1 MSFFYNLNE
10 KLAAL
15 AAKQDA
21 RQISEDVKAAAP
33 KSKLAESFDVAEAG
47 YSAKAGRAGKDLGK
61 PGKNFGKIAKSA
73 GERYGSKAAGERVAG
88 AVLNKLRHP
97 KEGIENEGN
106 AFSGA
111 VVKAK
116 ADGIQKGEKI
126 KVGGKTYPVKEAD
139 VVGLGEDEKMA
150 EGVSRKHF
158 QAIADTLRHIEDME
172 KRKELAQHHASAF
185 KLANPRFDQARFFK
199 AAGIDEGNAFTGKLK
214 STPKGGK
221 FKMGNKTMTD
231 TSEVDE
237 GYAEM
242 DAWMASRKKE
252 KGTGKFDKKERT
264 LPSGM
269 KATTYT
275 RKHEDD
281 EEDRD
286 DSKDKQADKYA
297 SPKKKGRPKSA
308 APKDAERVTKG
319 SHKYKTVNGKR
330 VEKEKTDENLDSDG
344 VLMTRPTNCSNESFS
359 PETEKIL
366 RHQQT
371 ISKLVDLINNSGDL
385 IDPKLQR
392 KLGLLLRELLRGDI
406 DEEKV
411 EAGKREFFDKLAPAA
426 KKAAKV
432 IKAMSRGRT
441 AVEEESTDKEDTKA
455 EKAGKKVAKDIE
467 HNEGNKAK
475 DDNKAEKAGKKVTKD
490 IEYDDKKDKKEKRT
504 NKEEKVKEGTKGGYS
519 FGGGVYEGFNSKIE
533 NMITEG
539 MNVSVNMS
547 TGDDGQP
554 TKSINISADGEDA
567 DKLAELLK
575 MAGLDSQTGEHEVC
589 STCGESACGCDQ
601 EVVDENS
608 PDWPTNTETLAA
620 QPELR
625 TYSGGLNGPKS
636 TGQTTIPVVASQ
648 LRRQA
653 SMEESVKLER
663 SLFKTWKDY
672 KG

>member
-21 RQISEDVKAAAP
+21 RQISKDVKAAAP

-61 PGKNFGKIAKSA
+61 PGKNFEKIAKGA
-73 GERYGSKAAGERVAG
+73 AERYGSKAAGERVAG

-97 KEGIENEGN
+97 KEDVANEGMFGFGMPKTSVSN
-106 AFSGA
+106 NRLMVQGDQKAGNKVMAALQKANPQLAAQGKHSGA
-111 VVKAK
+111 SGP
-116 ADGIQKGEKI
+116 DGPQYLGIQFA
-126 KVGGKTYPVKEAD
+126 TP
-139 VVGLGEDEKMA
+139 
-150 EGVSRKHF
+150 
-158 QAIADTLRHIEDME
+158 Q
-172 KRKELAQHHASAF
+172 LAQ
-185 KLANPRFDQARFFK
+185 QA
-199 AAGIDEGNAFTGKLK
+199 AQALQGGMEEGNAFTGKLK

-344 VLMTRPTNCSNESFS
+344 VLMTRPTNCSSESIEREGWRGGMHGEPS
-359 PETEKIL
+359 VVKTGKKDPNAKVEAWNGLMAIVARGEGMEPAVLKHLKQIARTLKPE
-366 RHQQT
+366 
-371 ISKLVDLINNSGDL
+371 
-385 IDPKLQR
+385 
-392 KLGLLLRELLRGDI
+392 ELEL

-411 EAGKREFFDKLAPAA
+411 EAGKREFFDRLAPAA

-432 IKAMSRGRT
+432 IKSISKSRT

-455 EKAGKKVAKDIE
+455 ER
-467 HNEGNKAK
+467 
-475 DDNKAEKAGKKVTKD
+475 AGKKVTKD
-490 IEYDDKKDKKEKRT
+490 IEYDDKKDKKEKKT
-504 NKEEKVKEGTKGGYS
+504 DKEEKVKEGTKGGYS
-519 FGGGVYEGFNSKIE
+519 FGGGVYESFNSKVE

-547 TGDDGQP
+547 TGEDGQP

-653 SMEESVKLER
+653 SMEENVKLER

>member
-61 PGKNFGKIAKSA
+61 PGKNFEKIAKGA
-73 GERYGSKAAGERVAG
+73 AERYGSKAAGERVAG

-97 KEGIENEGN
+97 KEDVANEGMFGFGMPKTSVSN
-106 AFSGA
+106 NRLMVQGDQKAGNKVMAALQKANPQLAAQGKHSGA
-111 VVKAK
+111 SGP
-116 ADGIQKGEKI
+116 DGPQYLGIQFA
-126 KVGGKTYPVKEAD
+126 TP
-139 VVGLGEDEKMA
+139 
-150 EGVSRKHF
+150 
-158 QAIADTLRHIEDME
+158 Q
-172 KRKELAQHHASAF
+172 LAQ
-185 KLANPRFDQARFFK
+185 QA
-199 AAGIDEGNAFTGKLK
+199 AQALQGGMEEGNAFTGKLK

-308 APKDAERVTKG
+308 APKDVERVTKG
-319 SHKYKTVNGKR
+319 SHKYKMVAGKR
-330 VEKEKTDENLDSDG
+330 VEKDRTAKTEEGLDSDS
-344 VLMTRPTNCSNESFS
+344 VMMTHPTNCSNESVENEGWRGGMHGER
-359 PETEKIL
+359 PIVKT
-366 RHQQT
+366 
-371 ISKLVDLINNSGDL
+371 
-385 IDPKLQR
+385 R
-392 KLGLLLRELLRGDI
+392 KPGAGSTPQEQAYSEIVELLKSPRTEI
-406 DEEKV
+406 DDYIRDHLMRLVRKMVVDTPVVEKAPPGAKAERMV
-411 EAGKREFFDKLAPAA
+411 KGIKKSLSKDGKLSAKDKAIAYATTWKA
-426 KKAAKV
+426 KKAGK
-432 IKAMSRGRT
+432 
-441 AVEEESTDKEDTKA
+441 VEEESTDKEDTKA
-455 EKAGKKVAKDIE
+455 ER
-467 HNEGNKAK
+467 
-475 DDNKAEKAGKKVTKD
+475 AGKKVTKD
-490 IEYDDKKDKKEKRT
+490 IEYDDKKA
-504 NKEEKVKEGTKGGYS
+504 KEEKVKESSKGGYE
-519 FGGGVYEGFNSKIE
+519 FGGGVYESINAKVES
-533 NMITEG
+533 MITEG